1 MISTAIY
8 SILHTN
14 AAVLAVVGNRIYPNM
29 ATQTAQHPYIVYSVV
44 SKVPTDSKDSG
55 TGFDRYR
62 VQVDCVGNN
71 FSDIES
77 LATKVRTALDRKTGS
92 HGSMTIIQITYE
104 NTVDVHDEFSE
115 DSSQI
120 YQKAVDF
127 MIITK

>member
-8 SILHTN
+8 SILYAN
-14 AAVLAVVGNRIYPNM
+14 AAVKAVVSNRIYPNM

-44 SKVPTDSKDSG
+44 SKVPTDSKDNG

-62 VQVDCVGNN
+62 LQVDCIGSN
-71 FSDIES
+71 FSDIED
-77 LATKVRTALDRKTGS
+77 LAVKVRTALDRKTGS

-104 NTVDVHDEFSE
+104 NTVDVTSEFSE
-115 DSSQI
+115 DSTQI
-120 YQKAVDF
+120 FQKAVDF